1 MKTTDIKKLLVIF
14 LTVFVLMKINI
25 SAQVVYV
32 NINDPVYTYL
42 DRLNIKGIIS
52 IDSEVKPFTRAYIG
66 SKLLELR
73 NKLSRLSSTEKE
85 ELTWHLREYKEEL
98 NLADV
103 EKRIVLFRYSDSLF
117 NFSLS
122 PIAGYGLTNNY
133 AKSGHSRNIGFKT
146 SISYSDWFGGQ
157 LNMSDNGQ
165 FGDNIDKIKQ
175 LSPERGRDP
184 ISVSNGIEFS
194 DVRTQINLSQGW
206 VSLSFNKDYQEWG
219 NAYFGNLILSDKAP
233 SYPNFR
239 IELKPVKW
247 LRFYY
252 TFGWV
257 HSGIIDSSSIITF
270 STTADNLG
278 TFEQFINKY
287 HVANMLTVSP
297 WDFVD
302 ISFGNSIIFAGN
314 FRPEMM
320 LPFNFF
326 KYMDRDVGKKSQQD
340 GNGQLFFDVAVRY
353 PQKYK
358 FYTTFFLDVTEIRNI
373 LEGDFWNTWFGF
385 TVGGK
390 RVGLLLDDL
399 DLTLEYTR
407 VNPWVYEHKLEL
419 TNYKHLNYSLG
430 HWIGQNADQF
440 RIQLNY
446 QFIRRL
452 RTELYFES
460 FRKGTLGDVLSEAYR
475 DKEVEP
481 FLYGEIRKETKVGL
495 NVSYEPIHELFLRL
509 NYRYSNISDEM
520 EFRTPEFMLGSN
532 HSFGISVIYGMP

>member
-1 MKTTDIKKLLVIF
+1 MKTADIKKLLAIF
-14 LTVFVLMKINI
+14 LTVFVIIKTNI

-32 NINDPVYTYL
+32 NINDPVYTFL
-42 DRLNIKGIIS
+42 DRLNVKGIIS
-52 IDSEVKPFTRAYIG
+52 LDSEVKPYTRAYIG

-73 NKLSRLSSTEKE
+73 DKTYQLGKIENE
-85 ELTWHLREYKEEL
+85 ELTWHLREYREEL
-98 NLADV
+98 NLDDV
-103 EKRIVLFRYSDSLF
+103 EKRIVLYRYSDKNF
-117 NFSLS
+117 NLSLS
-122 PIAGYGLTNNY
+122 PIAGYGLTNF
-133 AKSGHSRNIGFKT
+133 ADKSGHNRSVGIKT
-146 SISYSDWFGGQ
+146 FISYSDWFGGQ

-165 FGDNIDKIKQ
+165 FGDNVDKIKQ

-206 VSLSFNKDYQEWG
+206 ASLSFNKDYQEWG

-390 RVGLLLDDL
+390 RAGLLLDDL

-407 VNPWVYEHKLEL
+407 VNPWVYEHKLDL

-430 HWIGQNADQF
+430 HWIGQNADQL
-440 RIQLNY
+440 RIQFNY
-446 QFIRRL
+446 QLL
-452 RTELYFES
+452 RGLKTELFVES
-460 FRKGTLGDVLSEAYR
+460 FRKGKLGDVLSEAYQ

-481 FLYGEIRKETKVGL
+481 FLYGERRTETKIGF
-495 NVSYEPIHELFLRL
+495 NVVYEPIHELFIRL
-509 NYRYSNISDEM
+509 NYKYSDINDELIS
-520 EFRTPEFMLGSN
+520 RTPDFMLGCN
-532 HSFGISVIYGMP
+532 HGFGVSVVYGIP